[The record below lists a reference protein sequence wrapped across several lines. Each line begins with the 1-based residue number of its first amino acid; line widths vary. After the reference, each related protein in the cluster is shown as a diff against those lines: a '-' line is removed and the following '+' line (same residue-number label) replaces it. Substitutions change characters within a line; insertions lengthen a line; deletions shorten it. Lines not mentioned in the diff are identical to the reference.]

1 MSNFEIEK
9 TLVASTFH
17 ASYTDVTFFESIA
30 NYDQYSLNYPFWVE
44 DCEYGVSIKLLS
56 DFDLT
61 KIGGL
66 PLSDGLMELFIFCVS
81 VGCSSLKLDV
91 DGPTYDGFKKY
102 DW

>member
-17 ASYTDVTFFESIA
+17 TSYDDIAFFESIA
-30 NYDQYSLNYPFWVE
+30 EYDQHSLSYPFWVE
-44 DCEYGVSIKLLS
+44 NYEYGVSIKLLS
-56 DFDLT
+56 DFELS
-61 KIGGL
+61 KVGGL

-81 VGCSSLKLDV
+81 LGCSNLKLDI

>member
-1 MSNFEIEK
+1 M
-9 TLVASTFH
+9 
-17 ASYTDVTFFESIA
+17 
-30 NYDQYSLNYPFWVE
+30 
-44 DCEYGVSIKLLS
+44 SIKLLS

-81 VGCSSLKLDV
+81 LGCSSLKLDV